1 MSEMTVIN
9 ALKECRVDLVAS
21 LPCDRNKALTAALPK
36 HIRTVNLTRE
46 EDGVGICAG
55 AYLAGGRPAM
65 SIQSSGIGNMLNA
78 MMSLT
83 SVYKM
88 PLPIL
93 ASWRGTD
100 DEPIE
105 AQKPFNAPLPKLL
118 DAYGIHYEI
127 LNSENDLHRV
137 KDIVNKAYD
146 ENRITVALI
155 KPSCWSNTLYETR
168 FGSRSRS
175 SDIVHHRNMS
185 EPVMSRFDA
194 IKVIMDSVRD
204 DDIVVS
210 NIGVPS
216 KEAYAAKDRTLNFYM
231 LGSYTQATPIGLG
244 MAIMSG
250 RRIIVIDGDGSLL
263 GSSVLPVVAA
273 EDPSDL
279 VIVCLDNGT
288 FGSTGDQMTNAYGSV
303 DLEAVARAYGI
314 TDTSLVYDKDGISE
328 QIGMKGTGPRF
339 VHVMIRPGNSQSKNI
354 PLSAAEIKERFT
366 GAVRNR

>member
-1 MSEMTVIN
+1 MIVID
-9 ALKECRVDLVAS
+9 ALKECGIDLVAS
-21 LPCDRNKALTAALPK
+21 LPCDRNKALTGMLPH

-55 AYLAGGRPAM
+55 TYLTGGRPAM

-105 AQKPFNAPLPKLL
+105 AQRPFNAPLPKVM
-118 DAYGIHYEI
+118 DAYGIHYDI
-127 LNSENDLHRV
+127 LRTGDDLHKVR
-137 KDIVNKAYD
+137 DIVLKAYN

-155 KPSCWSNTLYETR
+155 KPACWSNTKYETK
-168 FGSRSRS
+168 FGERSRAS
-175 SDIVHHRNMS
+175 GLIHRRCIP
-185 EPVMSRFDA
+185 EPTMTRFDA
-194 IKVIMDSVRD
+194 IRAVMDSVCD

-216 KEAYAAKDRTLNFYM
+216 KEAFAAKDRPLNFYM

-244 MAIMSG
+244 MALKCD
-250 RRIIVIDGDGSLL
+250 RRVVVLDGDGSML

-273 EDPSDL
+273 ENPQNL
-279 VIVCLDNGT
+279 TIVCLDNGT

-303 DLEAVARAYGI
+303 DMELVARSYGI
-314 TDTSLVYDKDGISE
+314 HDTALVSDGDGISK
-328 QIGMKGTGPRF
+328 QIMTRGSGPRF
-339 VHVMIRPGNSQSKNI
+339 VHVMIRPGNSSSKNI
-354 PLSAAEIKERFT
+354 TMSAAEIKERFMT
-366 GAVRNR
+366 AANGR